1 MKKVQTPATAQ
12 VGVWLSSLCTTL
24 FSSDAVTTTTTVE
37 AKNHQ
42 RQRQIILPSKE
53 PLIPNI
59 TNSSVFLPTKLC

>member
-12 VGVWLSSLCTTL
+12 VGVWLSSLCTSV

-42 RQRQIILPSKE
+42 RQRK
-53 PLIPNI
+53 IPNI
-59 TNSSVFLPTKLC
+59 THGSVFLPTKLC